1 MCPANIS
8 QSFKYL
14 EYILVKPSGESP
26 VGKTE
31 TLLQVREAEEKAKQI
46 LEQADEK
53 QRNILA
59 AARREAVE
67 RMQSAETATRSKN
80 EAALAREK
88 KNLAVQKDELLK
100 KGNEEAALLGAK
112 AKDRIPKAKTYIK
125 QHFERT
131 LDAATG
137 TNE

>member
-1 MCPANIS
+1 
-8 QSFKYL
+8 
-14 EYILVKPSGESP
+14 

-31 TLLQVREAEEKAKQI
+31 TLLQVREAEEKAKQT

-53 QRNILA
+53 HRNILA

-67 RMQSAETATRSKN
+67 KLQTAENASRTKA
-80 EAALAREK
+80 EAAIAKEK
-88 KNLAVQKDELLK
+88 KNLAVQKDELQK
-100 KGNEEAALLGAK
+100 KGNEEASKLSVK
-112 AKDRIPKAKTYIK
+112 AKDRIPQAKTYIR

-131 LDAATG
+131 FDATTG